1 MLTTLLTDDLQPTKT
16 LFVSLLDFKIEFESD
31 WFISMT
37 GPDGGQVATMLRT
50 SEFVP
55 EAEQKSA
62 QGVVITIVVDDVET
76 YFRKATAL
84 DIDILEAPRD
94 LPYGQRRML
103 IRDSSGLLLDV
114 SSPTAPLNEQYRS

>member
-1 MLTTLLTDDLQPTKT
+1 VLTTLLTDDLQPTKT